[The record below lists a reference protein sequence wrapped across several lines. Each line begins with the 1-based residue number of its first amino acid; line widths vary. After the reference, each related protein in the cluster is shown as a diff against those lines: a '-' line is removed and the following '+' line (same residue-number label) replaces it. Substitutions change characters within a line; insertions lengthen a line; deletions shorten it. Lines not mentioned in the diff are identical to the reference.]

1 MTDIINI
8 YKEHCAAIFSG
19 KSADRHC
26 GPFLCR
32 FLHQMGAGMKKE
44 WFENAIAAAGF
55 VLLGYV
61 LLSLPG
67 Y

>member
-1 MTDIINI
+1 
-8 YKEHCAAIFSG
+8 
-19 KSADRHC
+19 
-26 GPFLCR
+26 
-32 FLHQMGAGMKKE
+32 MGAGMKKE

-55 VLLGYV
+55 IVLGYV

>member
-26 GPFLCR
+26 GRHGRRRSPPV
-32 FLHQMGAGMKKE
+32 GAGMKKE

-55 VLLGYV
+55 VILGYV

>member
-26 GPFLCR
+26 GRHGRRRSPPV
-32 FLHQMGAGMKKE
+32 GAGMNE
-44 WFENAIAAAGF
+44 WLENAVAAAGF
-55 VLLGYV
+55 IVLMYT

>member
-26 GPFLCR
+26 GRHGRRRSPPV
-32 FLHQMGAGMKKE
+32 GAGMKQ
-44 WFENAIAAAGF
+44 FIENVLAAAGF
-55 VLLGYV
+55 FVLGYV

>member
-26 GPFLCR
+26 GRHGRRRSPPV
-32 FLHQMGAGMKKE
+32 GAGMNE
-44 WFENAIAAAGF
+44 WFENVLAAAA
-55 VLLGYV
+55 LILTMLV

>member
-26 GPFLCR
+26 GRHRSCDAFEV
-32 FLHQMGAGMKKE
+32 GAGMKKE
-44 WFENAIAAAGF
+44 WIENALAAAGF
-55 VLLGYV
+55 VILGWV